1 MTADRNRRIVY
12 TLNAVRTH
20 DNAPT
25 SARNEN
31 RPMTRREPRTQAAG
45 LWRRVAAALSTPTR
59 RKGNDTDE
67 DTP

>member
-1 MTADRNRRIVY
+1 MLDLLY

-31 RPMTRREPRTQAAG
+31 RPMTRREPRTQTAG
-45 LWRRVAAALSTPTR
+45 LLRRIAAACIYTHPKK
-59 RKGNDTDE
+59 RK
-67 DTP
+67 

>member
-1 MTADRNRRIVY
+1 MLDLLY

-31 RPMTRREPRTQAAG
+31 RPMTRREPRTQTAG
-45 LWRRVAAALSTPTR
+45 LLRRITAACIHTHPK
-59 RKGNDTDE
+59 KGNDTDE

>member
-31 RPMTRREPRTQAAG
+31 RPMTRREPRTHAAG
-45 LWRRVAAALSTPTR
+45 LWRRVAANLVYNPK
-59 RKGNDTDE
+59 RKH
-67 DTP
+67 

>member
-1 MTADRNRRIVY
+1 MLDLLY

-31 RPMTRREPRTQAAG
+31 RPMTRREPRTQTAG
-45 LWRRVAAALSTPTR
+45 LLRRIAAACIHTHPKK
-59 RKGNDTDE
+59 RK
-67 DTP
+67 

>member
-31 RPMTRREPRTQAAG
+31 RPMTRREPRTQTAG
-45 LWRRVAAALSTPTR
+45 LLRRIAAACT
-59 RKGNDTDE
+59 
-67 DTP
+67 

>member
-1 MTADRNRRIVY
+1 MLDLLY

-31 RPMTRREPRTQAAG
+31 RPMTRREPRTQTAG
-45 LWRRVAAALSTPTR
+45 LWRRIAAACIHTHPKK
-59 RKGNDTDE
+59 RK
-67 DTP
+67 

>member
-1 MTADRNRRIVY
+1 MTADRNERIVY

-31 RPMTRREPRTQAAG
+31 RPMTRREPRTQTAG
-45 LWRRVAAALSTPTR
+45 LLRRIAAACIHTHPK
-59 RKGNDTDE
+59 KGNDTDE

>member
-31 RPMTRREPRTQAAG
+31 RPMTRREPRTQTAG
-45 LWRRVAAALSTPTR
+45 LLRRVAANLVYNPK
-59 RKGNDTDE
+59 RKH
-67 DTP
+67 